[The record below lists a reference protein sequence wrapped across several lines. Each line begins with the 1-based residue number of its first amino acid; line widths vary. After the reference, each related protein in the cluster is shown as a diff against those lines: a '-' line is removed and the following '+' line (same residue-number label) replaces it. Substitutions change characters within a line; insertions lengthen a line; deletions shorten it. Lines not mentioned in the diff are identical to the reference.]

1 MYINNYEIVIII
13 VLSVFSLILI
23 FIVILGIIEFRKSNK
38 RFEAILREKQR
49 MNNQLRK

>member
-1 MYINNYEIVIII
+1 MYINNYEIVIMI

-23 FIVILGIIEFRKSNK
+23 FIVILGTIEFRKSNK